1 MRLSTSKVLAL
12 SAAAAF
18 WAAVSPTFSAPP
30 GGDALADLIIDQ
42 FDTSGDTIVGS
53 EEWQY
58 GIKAAFQMMDE
69 DGDGVITGG
78 ELGALEEPIGG
89 RIGEVGA
96 KLIVPIIKRVVF
108 SLDADKNGCVSSKEF
123 ADRAE
128 GIFKKLDADVQGTL
142 SRTEL
147 AQLPVRLFTE

>member
-1 MRLSTSKVLAL
+1 M
-12 SAAAAF
+12 AAAC
-18 WAAVSPTFSAPP
+18 WATVSPTFSAPP
-30 GGDALADLIIDQ
+30 GGEALADLIIDQ
-42 FDTSGDTIVGS
+42 FDTSGDAIVGS

-58 GIKAAFQMMDE
+58 GIKAAFQVMDD
-69 DGDGVITGG
+69 DGDSVITGS
-78 ELGALEEPIGG
+78 ELDALEEPIGG

-96 KLIVPIIKRVVF
+96 KLIVPIIKRVVL
-108 SLDADKNGCVSSKEF
+108 SLDADKSGGVSSKEF

-128 GIFKKLDADVQGTL
+128 GIFKKLDADGKGTL